1 MHLNYHY
8 EKKKTSTAEL
18 NSKDKSKRKM
28 RIWEERFSRKIYD
41 YEIQES
47 MSKCQIRAFAPR
59 FRVVGNLGHG
69 PNSTHTKFATPR
81 YLRRPLDNRLLAPR
95 IDFKT
100 LHTVERVILDFMDSR
115 TFGGDSVFSVRGRT
129 FGIRSLFR
137 SLFKSTV

>member
-8 EKKKTSTAEL
+8 EEKKASTAEL
-18 NSKDKSKRKM
+18 NPNDKPKRKV
-28 RIWEERFSRKIYD
+28 RIWEERFNRKIYD

-47 MSKCQIRAFAPR
+47 MYKFQIRAIAPR
-59 FRVVGNLGHG
+59 FRIVGNLGHG
-69 PNSTHTKFATPR
+69 PDSTHTKFATPK

-100 LHTVERVILDFMDSR
+100 LKTVERVILDFMDSK
-115 TFGGDSVFSVRGRT
+115 TFGGDSIFSVRGRT

-137 SLFKSTV
+137 SLLK